1 MNWQVM
7 FSNRKERCELLEA
20 LLISYKHINI
30 PIFSQRI
37 HLLWGEN
44 DKIFKKELAHNMKEL
59 LGNKTTFEGIK
70 NAGHLVHMERPCA
83 FNTSLNHFLSS
94 LLFPTPN

>member
-1 MNWQVM
+1 M

-44 DKIFKKELAHNMKEL
+44 DKIFKKELAHNMKEIRITWFIWRDPVHLIPLSTIFFL
-59 LGNKTTFEGIK
+59 LSYFQ
-70 NAGHLVHMERPCA
+70 
-83 FNTSLNHFLSS
+83 LSINLPFHNFFGS
-94 LLFPTPN
+94 IYV

>member
-44 DKIFKKELAHNMKEL
+44 DKIFKKELAHNMK
-59 LGNKTTFEGIK
+59 
-70 NAGHLVHMERPCA
+70 
-83 FNTSLNHFLSS
+83 
-94 LLFPTPN
+94 